1 MDTANI
7 PYNPFNYYR
16 TNQSSLMLTK
26 EQVISKLLEN
36 KPISIIRGGDGEG
49 IVLNALTNINTLE
62 LASTAV
68 IKRQLGFDPSLQQ
81 VKEIRQNL
89 IDAYTHADIIGIPAH
104 KQQTSGHWTKV
115 LDILNENVPGHT
127 TTYCDI
133 DLAYQMLSDN
143 SYDQLLQNRHVL
155 NYISCRDLDEG
166 FKRKWNIKT
175 VNKYTIAPEK
185 KFVSGYEGDEHFP
198 TQFNRIPRWM
208 DVQAENFPGSLLF
221 VGAGVVGKIYCNW
234 WRDRGG
240 VAFDFGGVADIF
252 FGKVT
257 RGPDRGLDKD
267 DPNPI
272 HKL

>member
-1 MDTANI
+1 
-7 PYNPFNYYR
+7 
-16 TNQSSLMLTK
+16 MLTK

-36 KPISIIRGGDGEG
+36 KPISIIRNGDGEKL
-49 IVLNALTNINTLE
+49 VLDSMRTVSALQLCDH
-62 LASTAV
+62 AV
-68 IKRQLGFDPSLQQ
+68 LQRQLGYSPSLKD
-81 VKEIRQNL
+81 VEAIRANL
-89 IDAYTHADIIGIPAH
+89 IEAYSKCDIIGIPNH
-104 KQQTSGHWTKV
+104 GRKVSSHWDDVLKV
-115 LDILNENVPGHT
+115 LDENVPGHT

-133 DLAYQMLSDN
+133 DLAYHMLSDN

-166 FKRKWNIKT
+166 FKRKWNIRT

-208 DVQAENFPGSLLF
+208 TVQLENFPGSLLL

-234 WRDRGG
+234 WRDLGG
-240 VAFDFGGVADIF
+240 VAFDVGGCMDIF
-252 FGKVT
+252 AGKVT

>member
-1 MDTANI
+1 
-7 PYNPFNYYR
+7 
-16 TNQSSLMLTK
+16 MLSK

-36 KPISIIRGGDGEG
+36 KPISIIRNGDGEG
-49 IVLNALTNINTLE
+49 IILNALKNINTLE

-133 DLAYQMLSDN
+133 DLAYQMLEDS

-166 FKRKWNIKT
+166 FRRKWNIKT
-175 VNKYTIAPEK
+175 VNKYTISPEK
-185 KFVSGYEGDEHFP
+185 KWTSGYVGDEHYP

-208 DVQAENFPGSLLF
+208 SVQLENFPGSLLL

-234 WRDRGG
+234 WRDLGG
-240 VAFDFGGVADIF
+240 VAFDMGGVADLWA
-252 FGKVT
+252 GRVT
-257 RGPDRGLDKD
+257 RGPDKGLDKED
-267 DPNPI
+267 NT